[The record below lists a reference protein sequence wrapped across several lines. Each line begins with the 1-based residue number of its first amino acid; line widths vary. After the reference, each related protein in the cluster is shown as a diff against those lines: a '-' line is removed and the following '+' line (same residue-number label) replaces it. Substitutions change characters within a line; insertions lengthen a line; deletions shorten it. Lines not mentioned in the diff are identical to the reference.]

1 MRWFRQNWHRLLTHV
16 VALVPLLVMIFAYL
30 ADRLVNP
37 TRYVILQTGILGLAL
52 LVASLACTPVRNLL
66 GWQGAIQIRRAL
78 GLYSFL
84 YITLHLVAYAVLEND
99 LDFAIIWRDLGER
112 RAMAIGIVAFLL
124 LIPLAIT
131 STRGWQRRLGKRWRQ
146 VHWLIYL
153 AAPLSVWHYLWL
165 DRDFIR
171 TPLIYAAIVSIL
183 LLLRLPVIS
192 FGRTQKR
199 TAGRRAS
206 KLHHDAERRDENFIA

>member
-1 MRWFRQNWHRLLTHV
+1 MRWLRQNWHRLLTHL
-16 VALVPLLVMIFAYL
+16 VALVPLLVIGFTYL
-30 ADRLVNP
+30 SDRLVNP
-37 TRYVILQTGILGLAL
+37 TRYVILQTGIMGLAL

-66 GWQGAIQIRRAL
+66 GWPGAIQIRRAL

-84 YITLHLVAYAVLEND
+84 YLTLHLVAYAVLEND

-112 RAMAIGIVAFLL
+112 RAMAIGIVAFVL

-146 VHWLIYL
+146 LHWLIYL

-171 TPLIYAAIVSIL
+171 TPVIYAVLVALL
-183 LLLRLPVIS
+183 LLLRLPVIPH
-192 FGRTQKR
+192 RRITKR
-199 TAGRRAS
+199 
-206 KLHHDAERRDENFIA
+206 